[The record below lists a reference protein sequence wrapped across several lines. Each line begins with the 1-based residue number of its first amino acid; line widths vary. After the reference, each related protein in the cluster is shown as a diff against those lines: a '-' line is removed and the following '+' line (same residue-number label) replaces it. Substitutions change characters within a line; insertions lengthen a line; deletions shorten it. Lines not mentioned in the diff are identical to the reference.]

1 MSKYTAD
8 IVHFDNFLKEMRNL
22 VTVLDGIHDE
32 MCEMRRSLINIE
44 CSLGDPQNGTGINAR
59 LSDISGEVA
68 GLSGRLSE
76 ISDAVESIDLPRVG
90 EER

>member
-1 MSKYTAD
+1 MSKYVAD
-8 IVHFDNFLKEMRNL
+8 LVHFDDFLKEMRNL
-22 VTVLDGIHDE
+22 VTVLDNIHDE

-59 LSDISGEVA
+59 LSDISVEVS

-90 EER
+90 EEK